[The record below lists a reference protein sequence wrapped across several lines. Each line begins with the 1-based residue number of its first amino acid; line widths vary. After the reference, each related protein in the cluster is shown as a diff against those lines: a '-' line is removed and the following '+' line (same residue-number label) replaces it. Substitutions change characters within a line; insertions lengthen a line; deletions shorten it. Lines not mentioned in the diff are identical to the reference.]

1 MHVPNSNLN
10 DSHIT
15 TPIEIKTWDPP
26 PLPGKQTYSCY
37 PFPKKICLLEIVR
50 DWSLQVCMHA
60 CILMGQDYGQ
70 IGFWLR
76 VKIAL
81 LKDFK

>member
-1 MHVPNSNLN
+1 MHVPFSNLN

-26 PLPGKQTYSCY
+26 SPANKLTLATPSR
-37 PFPKKICLLEIVR
+37 KKICLPEIVR